1 MTDAAR
7 VEVRLG
13 ARRVTRAF
21 GPVVANDRVDL
32 AVAPATIHA
41 VVGGNGAGKSTLMR
55 ILQGVD
61 RPDEGSVILDDARFG
76 SRARPTPIAR
86 GIGMVHQ
93 EFMLAPPLT
102 LLENL
107 ILAREPLGR
116 GGLIDWRAAQAEA
129 DRLAEDRRR
138 RDRLAPARRGRA
150 GACAAGAR
158 DPAAALSRRRRP
170 DPRRADRRAGA
181 RAGRRSCSR

>member
-1 MTDAAR
+1 MTETAR

-21 GPVVANDRVDL
+21 GSVLANDRVDL
-32 AVAPATIHA
+32 SVAPATIHA

-61 RPDEGSVILDDARFG
+61 RPDEGSVILDDRRCG
-76 SRARPTPIAR
+76 SPGPADAYAR

-102 LLENL
+102 LLGEFGSCPR
-107 ILAREPLGR
+107 ARR
-116 GGLIDWRAAQAEA
+116 VRRS
-129 DRLAEDRRR
+129 DRLA
-138 RDRLAPARRGRA
+138 
-150 GACAAGAR
+150 
-158 DPAAALSRRRRP
+158 RRP
-170 DPRRADRRAGA
+170 SG
-181 RAGRRSCSR
+181 G

>member
-21 GPVVANDRVDL
+21 GTLLANDQVDL

-61 RPDEGSVILDDARFG
+61 HPD
-76 SRARPTPIAR
+76 
-86 GIGMVHQ
+86 
-93 EFMLAPPLT
+93 
-102 LLENL
+102 
-107 ILAREPLGR
+107 
-116 GGLIDWRAAQAEA
+116 
-129 DRLAEDRRR
+129 
-138 RDRLAPARRGRA
+138 
-150 GACAAGAR
+150 
-158 DPAAALSRRRRP
+158 
-170 DPRRADRRAGA
+170 
-181 RAGRRSCSR
+181 

>member
-1 MTDAAR
+1 MKQSAR

-21 GPVVANDRVDL
+21 GSVLANDRVDL
-32 AVAPATIHA
+32 SVAPATIHA

-61 RPDEGSVILDDARFG
+61 HPDEGSVILDDHPVRLAG
-76 SRARPTPIAR
+76 PADAYAR

-102 LLENL
+102 LLENSGSCPR
-107 ILAREPLGR
+107 ARR
-116 GGLIDWRAAQAEA
+116 IRRS
-129 DRLAEDRRR
+129 DRLARRPNGGR
-138 RDRLAPARRGRA
+138 PTRQDCGRHDRLAPARRRRSRA
-150 GACAAGAR
+150 RAPGAR
-158 DPAAALSRRRRP
+158 NSAIALSRS
-170 DPRRADRRAGA
+170 RRAHP
-181 RAGRRSCSR
+181 